1 MSNCIFCKIANHEIP
16 GKILY
21 EDNDCIAF
29 LDLSQ
34 TTKGH
39 TLVIPK
45 AHAKSV
51 LEIDQDNL
59 AKAFKV
65 AQNMANML
73 KTKLNANGVNIVTNS
88 GVIAGQ
94 TIEHFHLHVIPRFDE
109 NDTFEINFT
118 DNSQICDLDD
128 VYKTIKN

>member
-59 AKAFKV
+59 AKSFKV

-73 KTKLNANGVNIVTNS
+73 KTKLNANGVNIITNS
-88 GVIAGQ
+88 GIIAGQ

-118 DNSQICDLDD
+118 DNSQICNLDE
-128 VYKTIKN
+128 VFKIIKE